1 MKTLKRIGA
10 VAIVLLV
17 AVVVGLVA
25 TRMGA
30 QGNQPQT
37 YQIKI
42 TPNATYGQ
50 PPTVQP
56 ESVPVG
62 AQDQVEWSCTTTTN
76 CDFTVVFTESGRKPF
91 RGRVFT
97 NTHRRSGKPTG
108 PPGTYK
114 YSVIANGGSAD
125 PTIIVH

>member
-42 TPNATYGQ
+42 TPNADPTLA
-50 PPTVQP
+50 PTVQP

-62 AQDQVEWSCTTTTN
+62 PQDQVQWSCTTG
-76 CDFTVVFTESGRKPF
+76 CSFTAAFTEPSRKPF
-91 RGRVFT
+91 KNRIF
-97 NTHRRSGKPTG
+97 NNSHSKSGHPTG

-114 YSVIANGGSAD
+114 YSVMVNGAIAD